1 MIASYD
7 QEVARNNGT
16 PNYQQLKTAVKFHI
30 DPMMRNRNF
39 RAQNDVMERG
49 QLPRVEKETKHASK
63 GKWESVFSGKHTD
76 NVPVETQKVSVMT
89 HSPRKKRERSVPHP
103 SQRQN
108 GLTARNEKASQGLGN
123 KEENSREE

>member
-39 RAQNDVMERG
+39 RAQNDVMERS

-89 HSPRKKRERSVPHP
+89 PSFWKKGKVSP
-103 SQRQN
+103 
-108 GLTARNEKASQGLGN
+108 ASQS
-123 KEENSREE
+123 KKTD